1 MPGVSRVDRRWWFD
15 SPSGGVT
22 VAADSRLRRMRW
34 GETIV
39 GLTQRLDDLQQRRPV
54 FGFPLAVIYKYI
66 DDQGSYLAA
75 LIAYYAFVSLFPLLL
90 LLSTI
95 LGWVLVGHPAWRDH
109 VMHSALSEF
118 PVIGSQLGEPKQLS
132 GGTAGVVIGVLGA
145 LYGGLGVGQGLQ
157 NAMNTVWAVP
167 RHSRPD
173 PFVARGRSLLLL
185 ATVGGAL
192 LGTTVLSAIS
202 GGAGAFGAGVRAVV
216 LAASIGVNAAAFV
229 LAFRVSTDRELSVRQ
244 VAPGAVLAALGW
256 QLLQSFGAAYVS
268 HVVKSAS
275 ATNGVFALV
284 LGMLAFLYV
293 TATVVVLCAEINVVR
308 VDRLHPRAL
317 LSPFTDN
324 VDLTDADRDA
334 YTSQATAQRSKGFE
348 NVDVTF
354 DAPPHRVN
362 EESREDDIPP
372 APET

>member
-1 MPGVSRVDRRWWFD
+1 
-15 SPSGGVT
+15 
-22 VAADSRLRRMRW
+22 MRW

-268 HVVKSAS
+268 HVVRSAS

-362 EESREDDIPP
+362 EESRDDDIPP
-372 APET
+372 AAET